1 MQTPHTG
8 KIFGI
13 GFHKTATTSLGV
25 ALETLGYSCRGVTK
39 GALPYVI
46 ADNLEPVF
54 GLVEKYDSFQDN
66 PWPLLF
72 RELDQRYPGSR
83 FILTVRSPKDWIA
96 SVVNHFGSRP
106 TDMRNWIY
114 GVGAPFGNESVYLQR
129 YLEHN
134 TEVMRYFRHR
144 PGDLLIM
151 DICDGDGWEVLCP
164 FLGHAVPEIEYPR
177 KNVRRDTRLAM

>member
-54 GLVEKYDSFQDN
+54 GLVEK
-66 PWPLLF
+66 
-72 RELDQRYPGSR
+72 
-83 FILTVRSPKDWIA
+83 
-96 SVVNHFGSRP
+96 
-106 TDMRNWIY
+106 
-114 GVGAPFGNESVYLQR
+114 
-129 YLEHN
+129 
-134 TEVMRYFRHR
+134 
-144 PGDLLIM
+144 
-151 DICDGDGWEVLCP
+151 
-164 FLGHAVPEIEYPR
+164 
-177 KNVRRDTRLAM
+177 